1 MKLIVGLGNP
11 GRQYDKTRHNAGY
24 MVVDRLAEKLAKGAT
39 AKARFNAA
47 LIDAKVGGG
56 AEAVL
61 LMKPTTYMNRSGAAI
76 AEAVRFY
83 KLTPA
88 TDVLVFVDD
97 VALPIGALRLRP
109 GGGAGGHNG
118 LTDIEQ
124 ALGTDSY
131 PRCRIGIGATPSF
144 MDQADWV
151 LGRFT
156 DEEWDVMGPA
166 IVKGA
171 DAAEVFLTSGLDAA
185 MNRFNAP
192 DRPPKPKRE
201 RPPPESGDK
210 PGPDP
215 PAKPPDKML

>member
-24 MVVDRLAEKLAKGAT
+24 MVIDRLADKLAKGAT
-39 AKARFNAA
+39 AKARFNSA
-47 LIDAKVGGG
+47 LIDAKVG

-83 KLTPA
+83 KLLPA
-88 TDVLVFVDD
+88 ADILVIVDD
-97 VALPIGALRLRP
+97 VALPSGGLRLRP

-118 LTDIEQ
+118 LADIEQ
-124 ALGTDSY
+124 ALGTDAY
-131 PRCRIGIGATPSF
+131 PRLRIGIDAAPEY
-144 MDQADWV
+144 MDQADYV

-156 DEEWDVMGPA
+156 DEQWDLVGPA
-166 IVKGA
+166 IAKAA
-171 DAAEVFLTSGLDAA
+171 DAAEVFLSQGLDAA

-201 RPPPESGDK
+201 RPPP
-210 PGPDP
+210 PAPTAGPDP
-215 PAKPPDKML
+215 PAKPPDQLS

>member
-24 MVVDRLAEKLAKGAT
+24 MVIDRLAGKLAPGAP

-47 LIDAKVGGG
+47 LIDAKIG

-83 KLTPA
+83 KLLPA
-88 TDVLVFVDD
+88 SDVLVIVDD
-97 VALPIGALRLRP
+97 VALPLGALRLRP
-109 GGGAGGHNG
+109 SGGAGGHNG
-118 LTDIEQ
+118 LSDIEQ
-124 ALGTDSY
+124 ALGTDAY
-131 PRCRIGIGATPSF
+131 PRLRIGIDATPEY
-144 MDQADWV
+144 MDQADYV

-156 DEEWDVMGPA
+156 DEQLAVVEPA
-166 IVKGA
+166 IVKAA
-171 DAAEVFLTSGLDAA
+171 DASEVFIASGIDAA

-201 RPPPESGDK
+201 RPPPSA
-210 PGPDP
+210 DP
-215 PAKPPDKML
+215 PDGGKQKPASQN

>member
-24 MVVDRLAEKLAKGAT
+24 MVVDRLVEKFAPGTPVKAK
-39 AKARFNAA
+39 FNAA
-47 LIDAKVGGG
+47 IADAKIGS
-56 AEAVL
+56 EAVM

-83 KLTPA
+83 KLVPA
-88 TDVLVFVDD
+88 SDLLVFVDD
-97 VALPIGALRLRP
+97 VALPIGALRIRP

-124 ALGTDSY
+124 ALGTDAY

-166 IVKGA
+166 IGRA
-171 DAAEVFLTSGLDAA
+171 AEAAEVFLTSGLDSA

-192 DRPPKPKRE
+192 DRPPKPTRE
-201 RPPPESGDK
+201 RPPPK
-210 PGPDP
+210 AGPDP
-215 PAKPPDKML
+215 PVKPPDPES

>member
-24 MVVDRLAEKLAKGAT
+24 MVVDRLVEKFAPGTPVKAK
-39 AKARFNAA
+39 FNAA
-47 LIDAKVGGG
+47 IADAKIGS
-56 AEAVL
+56 EAVM

-83 KLTPA
+83 KLVPA
-88 TDVLVFVDD
+88 SDLLVFVDD
-97 VALPIGALRLRP
+97 VALPIGALRIRP

-124 ALGTDSY
+124 ALGTDAY

-166 IVKGA
+166 IGRA
-171 DAAEVFLTSGLDAA
+171 AEAAEVFVTSGLDSA

-201 RPPPESGDK
+201 RPPPK
-210 PGPDP
+210 AGPEP
-215 PAKPPDKML
+215 PAKPPDQVS

>member
-39 AKARFNAA
+39 AKARFNSA
-47 LIDAKVGGG
+47 LIDAKVG

-76 AEAVRFY
+76 ADAVRFY
-83 KLTPA
+83 KLVPA
-88 TDVLVFVDD
+88 TDLLVFVDD
-97 VALPIGALRLRP
+97 VALPTGALRLRP

-118 LTDIEQ
+118 LTDIGQ
-124 ALGTDSY
+124 ALGTDAY
-131 PRCRIGIGATPSF
+131 PRCRIGIGATPDY
-144 MDQADWV
+144 MDQADYV

-156 DEEWDVMGPA
+156 DEEWDVIGAA
-166 IVKGA
+166 IGKAA

-201 RPPPESGDK
+201 RPPPE
-210 PGPDP
+210 PDS
-215 PAKPPDKML
+215 PDRRAPDQSS

>member
-24 MVVDRLAEKLAKGAT
+24 MVIDRLADKLARGAT
-39 AKARFNAA
+39 PKARFNSA
-47 LIDAKVGGG
+47 LIDAKSGG
-56 AEAVL
+56 EAVL

-83 KLTPA
+83 KLLPA
-88 TDVLVFVDD
+88 TDVMVFVDD
-97 VALPIGALRLRP
+97 VAIPVGSLRLRP

-124 ALGTDSY
+124 ALGTETY
-131 PRCRIGIGATPSF
+131 PRCRIGIGATPSY

-156 DEEWDVMGPA
+156 DEEWDVIGPA
-166 IVKGA
+166 IQKAA

-201 RPPPESGDK
+201 RPPPTA
-210 PGPDP
+210 GPDP
-215 PAKPPDKML
+215 PA

>member
-24 MVVDRLAEKLAKGAT
+24 MVIDRLVEKLAKGAT
-39 AKARFNAA
+39 PKARFNAA
-47 LIDAKVGGG
+47 LFDAKVG

-83 KLTPA
+83 KLLPA
-88 TDVLVFVDD
+88 TDVFVIVDD
-97 VALPIGALRLRP
+97 VALPTGALRLRP

-124 ALGTDSY
+124 ALGTDAY
-131 PRCRIGIGATPSF
+131 PRLRIGIGATPEY
-144 MDQADWV
+144 MDQADYV

-166 IVKGA
+166 IAKGA
-171 DAAEVFLTSGLDAA
+171 DAAEVFLTFGLDAA

-201 RPPPESGDK
+201 RPPPSE
-210 PGPDP
+210 GPDP
-215 PAKPPDKML
+215 PAKPPDASP

>member
-24 MVVDRLAEKLAKGAT
+24 MVIDRLADKLARGAT
-39 AKARFNAA
+39 PKARFNSS
-47 LIDAKVGGG
+47 LIDAKSGG
-56 AEAVL
+56 EAVL

-83 KLTPA
+83 KLLPA
-88 TDVLVFVDD
+88 TDVMVFVDD
-97 VALPIGALRLRP
+97 VAIPVGSLRLRP

-124 ALGTDSY
+124 ALGTETY
-131 PRCRIGIGATPSF
+131 PRCRIGIGATPSY

-156 DEEWDVMGPA
+156 DEEWDVIGPA
-166 IVKGA
+166 IQKAA

-201 RPPPESGDK
+201 RPPPTA
-210 PGPDP
+210 GPDP
-215 PAKPPDKML
+215 PA